1 MEDEMNRIFTL
12 SLIIIAFVLSLLPLD
27 RAEAIPAFAR
37 KYKISCS
44 TCHVAIP
51 KLKAYGDEFAGN
63 GFLLPDGEE
72 PKRAYVNTGDESL
85 TLMRDLPLAIRFDA
99 YIQASDRDNVKTDL
113 EVPFGLKI
121 LSGGPISK
129 YISYYFYFYLSE
141 RGEVAGVE
149 DAILFF
155 NNIGNTSFD
164 IAVGQ
169 FQISDPLYKRELRL
183 TFEDYQ
189 IYRVRPGNSKLNL
202 TYDRGIAASYGFDFG
217 MDLIGMVVNGN
228 GIKAAGEDRL
238 FDLDNNKTYALRV
251 LQSFDFFSIGLF
263 GAVGKETVT
272 DSLRVDNNIA
282 VFGPDLSIGN
292 EYIEFNAQYLYREDD
307 NVYFETGNSPK
318 VKSEGGFVELTYM
331 PKADQSLFLFTLL
344 YNYIDS
350 EPDFNDYQTATF
362 SISHMAAR
370 NVRFLAEF
378 TYDFLDMDKHATGPP
393 KGNRFTIGAVT
404 AF

>member
-1 MEDEMNRIFTL
+1 MIL
-12 SLIIIAFVLSLLPLD
+12 CAIVLSFLPVD
-27 RAEAIPAFAR
+27 QVEAIPAFAR
-37 KYKISCS
+37 KYKISCN

-85 TLMRDLPLAIRFDA
+85 TLMKDIPLAVRFDA
-99 YIQASDRDNVKTDL
+99 YIQAADRDNVKTDL
-113 EVPFGLKI
+113 EVPFGLKL

-129 YISYYFYFYLSE
+129 HISYYFYFYLSE

-238 FDLDNNKTYALRV
+238 FDLDNNKTFALRV
-251 LQSFDFFSIGLF
+251 LQSFDFFSFGLF
-263 GAVGKETVT
+263 GAVGKETIS
-272 DSLRVDNNIA
+272 DSLRTDNNITI
-282 VFGPDLSIGN
+282 FGPDVSIGN
-292 EYIEFNAQYLYREDD
+292 DYLELNAQYLYREDD
-307 NVYFETGNSPK
+307 NVYFETGNASK
-318 VKSEGGFVELTYM
+318 TKSQGGFAEFTYM
-331 PKADQSLFLFTLL
+331 PNADQSLFLFTFL

-350 EPDFNDYQTATF
+350 EDNLHDYQTATF
-362 SISHMAAR
+362 SLSHMARR
-370 NVRFLAEF
+370 NVRILAEF
-378 TYDFLDMDKHATGPP
+378 TYDFVDKNKNIVGPR
-393 KGNRFTIGAVT
+393 GNRFTIGAVT

>member
-1 MEDEMNRIFTL
+1 MNRIFTF
-12 SLIIIAFVLSLLPLD
+12 SLIISAFVLTLLPLN

-44 TCHVAIP
+44 TCHIAIP
-51 KLKAYGDEFAGN
+51 KLKAYGNDFAGN

-72 PKRAYVNTGDESL
+72 PKRAYVDTGDESL

-121 LSGGPISK
+121 MSGGPISDH
-129 YISYYFYFYLSE
+129 ISYYFYFYISE

-189 IYRVRPGNSKLNL
+189 IYRVRPGNSKFNL
-202 TYDRGIAASYGFDFG
+202 IYDRGILASYGFNFG
-217 MDLIGMVVNGN
+217 MDVMGMVVNGN

-251 LQSFDFFSIGLF
+251 LQNFDFFSIGLF
-263 GAVGKETVT
+263 GAVGKETIK
-272 DSLRVDNNIA
+272 DSLRADNNIA
-282 VFGPDLSIGN
+282 IFGPDLSVGN
-292 EYIEFNAQYLYREDD
+292 EFIELNAQYLYREDD
-307 NVYFETGNSPK
+307 NVYFETGDTPK
-318 VKSEGGFVELTYM
+318 TKSEGGFAEITYM
-331 PKADQSLFLFTLL
+331 PNADQSSFLFTFL
-344 YNYIDS
+344 YNYINS
-350 EPDFNDYQTATF
+350 EDDINDYQTATF
-362 SISHMAAR
+362 SISHMARR

-378 TYDFLDMDKHATGPP
+378 TYDFIDKDKIVNGP

>member
-1 MEDEMNRIFTL
+1 MNRILIL
-12 SLIIIAFVLSLLPLD
+12 SLILFAAVLSLLPVN

-51 KLKAYGDEFAGN
+51 KLKAYGDDFAGN

-85 TLMRDLPLAIRFDA
+85 TLLRDLPLAVRFDA
-99 YIQASDRDNVKTDL
+99 YIQAADRDNVKTDL
-113 EVPFGLKI
+113 EVPFGLKF

-129 YISYYFYFYLSE
+129 HISYYFYFYISE

-155 NNIGNTSFD
+155 NNIGNSSFD
-164 IAVGQ
+164 VAVGQ
-169 FQISDPLYKRELRL
+169 FQISDPLFKRELRL

-202 TYDRGIAASYGFDFG
+202 TYDRGFAASYSFNFG
-217 MDLIGMVVNGN
+217 LDLVGMLVNGN

-238 FDLDNNKTYALRV
+238 FDLDNNKTFALRA

-263 GAVGKETVT
+263 GVTGKETLS
-272 DSLRVDNNIA
+272 DSLRTDNNI
-282 VFGPDLSIGN
+282 VIFGSDLSIGN
-292 EYIEFNAQYLYREDD
+292 EFLELNAQYLYREDD
-307 NVYFETGNSPK
+307 NVYFEPDNAPK
-318 VKSEGGFVELTYM
+318 TKSEGGFVELIYM
-331 PKADQSLFLFTLL
+331 PNADQSLFLFTLL
-344 YNYIDS
+344 YNYIES
-350 EPDFNDYQTATF
+350 EDDLLDYQTATF

-378 TYDFLDMDKHATGPP
+378 TYDFVDKDKNVTGPRRH
-393 KGNRFTIGAVT
+393 RFTIGAVT

>member
-1 MEDEMNRIFTL
+1 MKRIYLLFTL
-12 SLIIIAFVLSLLPLD
+12 LIAFVFSLLPVN

-51 KLKAYGDEFAGN
+51 KLKAYGNEFAGN

-72 PKRAYVNTGDESL
+72 PKRAYVNTGDETL
-85 TLMRDLPLAIRFDA
+85 TLMKELPLAIRFDA
-99 YIQASDRDNVKTDL
+99 YVQAADRDNVKTDL

-129 YISYYFYFYLSE
+129 HISYYFYFYISE

-149 DAILFF
+149 DALLYF
-155 NNIGNTSFD
+155 NNIGDTSFD
-164 IAVGQ
+164 LAIGQ

-189 IYRVRPGNSKLNL
+189 IYRVRPGNSQLDL
-202 TYDRGIAASYGFDFG
+202 TYDRGFAASYGFDFG
-217 MDLIGMVVNGN
+217 MDVTGMLVNGN

-238 FDLDNNKTYALRV
+238 FDLDNNKTYALRL
-251 LQSFDFFSIGLF
+251 LQGFDFFSIGLF
-263 GAVGKETVT
+263 GATGRETISDSVRT
-272 DSLRVDNNIA
+272 DNDIV
-282 VFGPDLSIGN
+282 VFGPDLTIGN
-292 EYIEFNAQYLYREDD
+292 DYFEINSQYLFREDD
-307 NVYFETGNSPK
+307 NVYFAPSGASKT
-318 VKSEGGFVELTYM
+318 KSEGGFVEFTYM
-331 PKADQSLFLFTLL
+331 PDADQSLFLFTLL

-350 EPDFNDYQTATF
+350 EDNLHDYQTATF
-362 SISHMAAR
+362 SISHMARR
-370 NVRFLAEF
+370 NVRVLAEF
-378 TYDFLDMDKHATGPP
+378 TYDFVDKEKNVDGPR
-393 KGNRFTIGAVT
+393 GNRFTIGVVT

>member
-1 MEDEMNRIFTL
+1 MNRSFLLTL
-12 SLIIIAFVLSLLPLD
+12 ILFSLFLTLIPID

-37 KYKISCS
+37 KYKISCN
-44 TCHVAIP
+44 TCHIAVP
-51 KLKAYGDEFAGN
+51 KLKDYGNEFAGN

-85 TLMRDLPLAIRFDA
+85 TLMKDLPLAIRFDA
-99 YIQASDRDNVKTDL
+99 YLQAADRENVKTDL
-113 EVPFGLKI
+113 EVPFGLKL

-129 YISYYFYFYLSE
+129 HISYYFYFYISE

-155 NNIGNTSFD
+155 NNIGGSSFD

-189 IYRVRPGNSKLNL
+189 IYRVRPGNSELTL
-202 TYDRGIAASYGFDFG
+202 TYDRGIAASYGFNFG
-217 MDLIGMVVNGN
+217 MDLTGMIVNGN
-228 GIKAAGEDRL
+228 GIKEAGEDRL
-238 FDLDNNKTYALRV
+238 FDLDNNKTYTLRL
-251 LQSFDFFSIGLF
+251 LQNFDFFSIGLF
-263 GAVGKETVT
+263 GAVGKETIS
-272 DSLRVDNNIA
+272 DSVKTDNNIA

-292 EYIEFNAQYLYREDD
+292 EYIELNTQYLYRQDD
-307 NVYFETGNSPK
+307 NVYFETGDPPI
-318 VKSEGGFVELTYM
+318 VKSQGGFAELSYF
-331 PKADQSLFLFTLL
+331 PNADQSLFIFTLL

-350 EPDFNDYQTATF
+350 EDDFNDYQTMTF

-378 TYDFLDMDKHATGPP
+378 TYDFIDQDQLISGP
-393 KGNRFTIGAVT
+393 KGHRFTIGAAT

>member
-1 MEDEMNRIFTL
+1 MEVKMNRKF
-12 SLIIIAFVLSLLPLD
+12 SLILILISLIMLIIPVE
-27 RAEAIPAFAR
+27 RADAIPAFAR
-37 KYKISCS
+37 KYKISCN
-44 TCHVAIP
+44 TCHIAVP

-72 PKRAYVNTGDESL
+72 PRRAYVNTGDT
-85 TLMRDLPLAIRFDA
+85 TLILMKELPLAVRFDA
-99 YIQASDRDNVKTDL
+99 YLQASDRENVKTDL
-113 EVPFGLKI
+113 EVPFGLKL

-129 YISYYFYFYLSE
+129 HIAYYFYFYISE

-189 IYRVRPGNSKLNL
+189 IYRIRPGNSELNL

-217 MDLIGMVVNGN
+217 MDIIGMVVNGN

-238 FDLDNNKTYALRV
+238 FDLDNNKTYALRL
-251 LQSFDFFSIGLF
+251 LQNFDFFSIGLF
-263 GAVGKETVT
+263 GAVGKETIT
-272 DSLRVDNNIA
+272 DSIKIDNNIA
-282 VFGPDLSIGN
+282 IFGPDISIGN
-292 EYIEFNAQYLYREDD
+292 DFFEFNAQYLYREDD
-307 NVYFETGNSPK
+307 NVYFETGDSPK
-318 VKSEGGFVELTYM
+318 VKSEGGFAEFTYM
-331 PKADQSLFLFTLL
+331 PNADQSLFLFTLL

-350 EPDFNDYQTATF
+350 EDDFNDYQTATI

-378 TYDFLDMDKHATGPP
+378 TYDFVDQDKLVTGP
-393 KGNRFTIGAVT
+393 KGNRFTIGAMT